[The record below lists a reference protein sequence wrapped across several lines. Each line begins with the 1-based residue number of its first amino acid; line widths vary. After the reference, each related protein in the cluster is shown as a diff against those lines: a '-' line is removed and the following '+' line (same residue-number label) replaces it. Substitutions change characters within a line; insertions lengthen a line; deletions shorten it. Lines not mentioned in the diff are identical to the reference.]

1 MNNPNSIDHSQA
13 AIEAAS
19 RYAQDK
25 CLHLVHSAATII
37 VDPPSCGSSDEQPS
51 PSSIYSSAKGS
62 SAATSPMYTTS
73 IHDDTPSSLLTDE
86 TGDFGIDRQIV
97 QAALAALGS
106 DGRLNLPGKGHSS
119 NSGASNGHRRPK
131 KKFSEMDDDERLLAS
146 SEAKKLTAR
155 QRRQIRNR
163 VSARQFRLRRKEYI
177 SQLEMLVVNM
187 TTKINGL
194 EKALAES
201 RTENKLLNETKPN
214 LAQQQPVQEKLQ
226 QQQQMTHQPMFVLPE
241 YSQNDTNGA
250 VAGFPDLFGQSSL
263 NDNLA
268 MYSQHELNF
277 SASPSSS
284 INSPWS
290 TSMSDVSSN
299 SATLPL
305 NTGNS
310 TNKLAATNA
319 ETIRMSPNIVN
330 LLPSY
335 HDQLLDWPEQNILPD
350 SGYIQIPTTGIYHS
364 KVPDAKDQLLA
375 GQKESK
381 ASKKLE
387 TKVATVEKTLKEK
400 KTKSPAEDKLSSLV
414 VDTLFSKLDMK
425 MSSLKI

>member
-1 MNNPNSIDHSQA
+1 M
-13 AIEAAS
+13 
-19 RYAQDK
+19 
-25 CLHLVHSAATII
+25 
-37 VDPPSCGSSDEQPS
+37 
-51 PSSIYSSAKGS
+51 
-62 SAATSPMYTTS
+62 
-73 IHDDTPSSLLTDE
+73 
-86 TGDFGIDRQIV
+86 

-119 NSGASNGHRRPK
+119 TSGASNGHRRPK

-177 SQLEMLVVNM
+177 SQLEMLFVNM

-250 VAGFPDLFGQSSL
+250 VADFPDLFGQSSL

-290 TSMSDVSSN
+290 TSCLMF
-299 SATLPL
+299 LP
-305 NTGNS
+305 T
-310 TNKLAATNA
+310 
-319 ETIRMSPNIVN
+319 R
-330 LLPSY
+330 LPC
-335 HDQLLDWPEQNILPD
+335 H
-350 SGYIQIPTTGIYHS
+350 
-364 KVPDAKDQLLA
+364 
-375 GQKESK
+375 
-381 ASKKLE
+381 
-387 TKVATVEKTLKEK
+387 
-400 KTKSPAEDKLSSLV
+400 
-414 VDTLFSKLDMK
+414 
-425 MSSLKI
+425 

>member
-1 MNNPNSIDHSQA
+1 MHED
-13 AIEAAS
+13 AS
-19 RYAQDK
+19 
-25 CLHLVHSAATII
+25 
-37 VDPPSCGSSDEQPS
+37 
-51 PSSIYSSAKGS
+51 
-62 SAATSPMYTTS
+62 
-73 IHDDTPSSLLTDE
+73 SSLLTDE
-86 TGDFGIDRQIV
+86 PGDFGIDRQIV

-106 DGRLNLPGKGHSS
+106 DNRPILTGKAQSS
-119 NSGASNGHRRPK
+119 NSGHRRPK
-131 KKFSEMDDDERLLAS
+131 KKLSEMDEDERLLAS

-214 LAQQQPVQEKLQ
+214 LVQQQPDQKELQ
-226 QQQQMTHQPMFVLPE
+226 KQQMPHQPMFVLPE
-241 YSQNDTNGA
+241 YSQKDTNAAMG
-250 VAGFPDLFGQSSL
+250 GFSDLFTQDSL
-263 NDNLA
+263 SDNLA
-268 MYSQHELNF
+268 MYSQQELNL
-277 SASPSSS
+277 AVSPSSS

-290 TSMSDVSSN
+290 TSMSDISST
-299 SATLPL
+299 SATISL
-305 NTGNS
+305 NTSSS
-310 TNKLAATNA
+310 TNKIAATSA

-330 LLPSY
+330 LLPPY
-335 HDQLLDWPEQNILPD
+335 HDQLLDWPEQHILPD

-364 KVPDAKDQLLA
+364 KVPDAKEQLLA

-381 ASKKLE
+381 ASQKPGPKSSAGD
-387 TKVATVEKTLKEK
+387 KNLKEEK
-400 KTKSPAEDKLSSLV
+400 DKTPAEDKLSSLV
-414 VDTLFSKLDMK
+414 VDTLFSNLDMK